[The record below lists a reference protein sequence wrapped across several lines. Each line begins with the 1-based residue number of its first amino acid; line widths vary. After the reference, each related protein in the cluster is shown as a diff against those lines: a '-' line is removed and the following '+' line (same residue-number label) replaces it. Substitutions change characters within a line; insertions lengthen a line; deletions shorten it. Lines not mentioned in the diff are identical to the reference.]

1 MTADYRFKARFIE
14 YARGWLEPIAAS
26 WATLV
31 ALWLGGFV
39 VYARA
44 LTNNDVAW
52 FLVGTAKWLSGARLY
67 DGVVEVNPPLV
78 FYSICLP
85 SYWRSSPAS
94 ALPLCSSF
102 MSSH

>member
-1 MTADYRFKARFIE
+1 MTADYHFKARFIE
-14 YARGWLEPIAAS
+14 YARGWSEPIAAS

-67 DGVVEVNPPLV
+67 DGV
-78 FYSICLP
+78 CLP

-102 MSSH
+102 MSSP